1 MEQALTALSICV
13 IDWVVASRAMAY
25 QYQTVIVL
33 DNDGNYLRTE
43 PYKHSRHRFY
53 DKKALGTDFF
63 HIMGWPRYLAL
74 TWFAYLGFGHPLE
87 SIGYNIGGWEI
98 LAGSLYVATAITC
111 SVGWFILKVLH
122 GKLPQWGIKPGWM
135 R

>member
-25 QYQTVIVL
+25 TTQTVCVGEAL
-33 DNDGNYLRTE
+33 LNRGPKFLPFYE
-43 PYKHSRHRFY
+43 KKWGRF
-53 DKKALGTDFF
+53 DFF

-87 SIGYNIGGWEI
+87 PIGYNIGGWEI

-111 SVGWFILKVLH
+111 SVGWFILKVMH
-122 GKLPQWGIKPGWM
+122 GKLPQWGWGPAWM